1 MCLGHG
7 HSLKKIVLDNN
18 INYFIMKYHIMLGQ
32 FMETDTNYEY
42 ANLNCGR
49 TLAQNFSQIIFLA
62 YFFLLFKAKLF
73 KQGVIDFLFELFRA
87 KVDLVKFIDFIGHYF
102 F

>member
-1 MCLGHG
+1 
-7 HSLKKIVLDNN
+7 
-18 INYFIMKYHIMLGQ
+18 MKYPIMLGQ

-49 TLAQNFSQIIFLA
+49 TLAQKCSPIFFPSLL
-62 YFFLLFKAKLF
+62 FLLFKAKLF

-87 KVDLVKFIDFIGHYF
+87 KVDLVKFVDFIGH
-102 F
+102 

>member
-1 MCLGHG
+1 MNLIYKCVPGPWTF
-7 HSLKKIVLDNN
+7 LKKIVLDNN

-49 TLAQNFSQIIFLA
+49 TLTQKKSPKNFLA
-62 YFFLLFKAKLF
+62 
-73 KQGVIDFLFELFRA
+73 
-87 KVDLVKFIDFIGHYF
+87 
-102 F
+102 

>member
-1 MCLGHG
+1 
-7 HSLKKIVLDNN
+7 
-18 INYFIMKYHIMLGQ
+18 MKYHIMLGQ

-49 TLAQNFSQIIFLA
+49 TLAQKKKKSPSLL
-62 YFFLLFKAKLF
+62 FLLFKAKLF

-87 KVDLVKFIDFIGHYF
+87 KVDLVKFVDFIGH
-102 F
+102 